1 MTVSGYRLPQQIP
14 GQSMSQQ
21 QPQDGNGVI
30 SKTELNRSDSTI
42 GISSDTTVTSLP
54 VQQQQLGIMASLS
67 GGLNRSTSLNDP
79 TTHQRLS
86 ASSSNSSSSS
96 SSAMID
102 MWVAANAAIKVE
114 ASSQHS
120 NPSMSGPLIG
130 DGSISPP
137 TGIST
142 PGSIKG
148 KDIFNTRILQRPLLI
163 EFIKIIRSYV
173 TFNQNDM
180 RHKRLSTV
188 YQYRKKSLRTL

>member
-1 MTVSGYRLPQQIP
+1 MDWMTVSGYRLPQQIP

-54 VQQQQLGIMASLS
+54 VQHQQLGIMASLTGS

-148 KDIFNTRILQRPLLI
+148 KDIFFIL
-163 EFIKIIRSYV
+163 EFYSGVYW
-173 TFNQNDM
+173 
-180 RHKRLSTV
+180 LSWL
-188 YQYRKKSLRTL
+188 K

>member
-1 MTVSGYRLPQQIP
+1 MDWMTVSGYRLPQQIP

-148 KDIFNTRILQRPLLI
+148 KDNFWYYNFTAAFINWVDQNNSVIHYLI
-163 EFIKIIRSYV
+163 
-173 TFNQNDM
+173 
-180 RHKRLSTV
+180 
-188 YQYRKKSLRTL
+188 KKYAT

>member
-1 MTVSGYRLPQQIP
+1 MVLPVSHHRCYLQSLEMDWMTVSGYRLPQQIP
-14 GQSMSQQ
+14 GQAMSQQ
-21 QPQDGNGVI
+21 QQQEGNGVI

-42 GISSDTTVTSLP
+42 GISSETAATSTP

-67 GGLNRSTSLNDP
+67 GNGGGGLNRSTSISDP
-79 TTHQRLS
+79 THHRLS
-86 ASSSNSSSSS
+86 ASSSNSSS

-114 ASSQHS
+114 ASSQQS
-120 NPSMSGPLIG
+120 NQSISGPLIG

-148 KDIFNTRILQRPLLI
+148 KEICYFHYYIQRILNGKSR
-163 EFIKIIRSYV
+163 KWII
-173 TFNQNDM
+173 
-180 RHKRLSTV
+180 
-188 YQYRKKSLRTL
+188 

>member
-54 VQQQQLGIMASLS
+54 VQHQQLGIMASLTGS

-96 SSAMID
+96 SSAQTSA
-102 MWVAANAAIKVE
+102 V
-114 ASSQHS
+114 
-120 NPSMSGPLIG
+120 PPPIG
-130 DGSISPP
+130 IFCFLSEESYEEKFTHQNYLFISVH
-137 TGIST
+137 
-142 PGSIKG
+142 
-148 KDIFNTRILQRPLLI
+148 
-163 EFIKIIRSYV
+163 IRTKYNS
-173 TFNQNDM
+173 F
-180 RHKRLSTV
+180 V
-188 YQYRKKSLRTL
+188 YRSH